1 MNSINKE
8 VNYSDGTSSII
19 EITSNDNHKVNLNNK
34 YILANKK
41 ITKDKINNSIL
52 LSDIGIHSKGFVS
65 IAFLATI
72 ISIISFIAMIFS
84 FKI

>member
-52 LSDIGIHSKGFVS
+52 LSDIGIHSKGFAS

-72 ISIISFIAMIFS
+72 ISIISFISIIFN